1 MKSNE
6 KVKMTVFG
14 KEREL
19 EIILVGDNN
28 PDYMEDEKEFVEL
41 VPKEEELLN
50 WILGVDF
57 SEYKEKIQKYINYRG
72 HECCGLKK
80 ISESQLLEDRVFLPV
95 GIIINV
101 TKDMDDETADV
112 ALYGESDYLEDAVTI
127 AFKDGKF
134 FGITGYDDNL
144 NCFEDFE

>member
-1 MKSNE
+1 MYSNE
-6 KVKMTVFG
+6 TVKMNIFG

-19 EIILVGDNN
+19 AIVLVGDND
-28 PDYMEDEKEFVEL
+28 PDYMEDEREFVEL

-57 SEYKEKIQKYINYRG
+57 SDYKEKIKNYINYIG

-80 ISESQLLEDRVFLPV
+80 ILENKLSKDKVFLPV
-95 GIIINV
+95 AIMINV
-101 TKDMDDETADV
+101 TEDMDEKTADV
-112 ALYGESDYLEDAVTI
+112 ALYGESDYLEDAITI
-127 AFKDGKF
+127 AFKNGKY